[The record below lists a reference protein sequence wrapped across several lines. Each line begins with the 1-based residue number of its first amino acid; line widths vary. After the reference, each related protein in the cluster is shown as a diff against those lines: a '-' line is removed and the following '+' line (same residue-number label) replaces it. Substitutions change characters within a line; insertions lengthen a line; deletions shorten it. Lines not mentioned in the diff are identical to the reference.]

1 MSQHFHQVQPLDNVF
16 LALADRF
23 RAWREAN
30 AAQLQGAPTPSR
42 EEYAETLRR
51 VHKESPVHLD
61 WARFLAMPEAEFL
74 AEFSG
79 ILRHVNEDGTLRR
92 GYRPGFVS

>member
-1 MSQHFHQVQPLDNVF
+1 MTEFHEVTSLDTLF
-16 LALADRF
+16 LAAADRF

-30 AAQLQGAPTPSR
+30 AAQLQGAPTPAR

-51 VHKESPVHLD
+51 VHKESPNRLD
-61 WARFLAMPEAEFL
+61 WAKFLAMPEAEFL

-79 ILRHVNEDGTLRR
+79 ILRHVNDDGSLRR
-92 GYRPGFVS
+92 GYRPGFIDG